1 MGTLTDFSFLNEGEN
16 NKKSNIRGVNVDFR
30 RSQAELR
37 EYNKMKELEKNQAA
51 LERIQTIDFQD
62 VLRRYYK
69 NRPQIL
75 EDGTVLENKDFD
87 NMSSTELLH
96 YFYNDRTWRNNN
108 TIALSRD
115 VYDLGTGDSQDLQD
129 WAIINQTLSN
139 GGIIFILF

>member
-1 MGTLTDFSFLNEGEN
+1 MGILTDFSFLNEGEN
-16 NKKSNIRGVNVDFR
+16 NTSKSTTGHRGANLDYR

-69 NRPQIL
+69 NRPQIM
-75 EDGTVLENKDFD
+75 ENGTVLENKDFD
-87 NMSSTELLH
+87 GMSSTELLH

-115 VYDLGTGDSQDLQD
+115 VYDLS
-129 WAIINQTLSN
+129 S
-139 GGIIFILF
+139 F